1 MELEDDVVI
10 VTGGST
16 GIGRAAAER
25 LIDEGAEVAIFD
37 INDEEGEETAEELGC
52 SYYHC
57 DVSDPDEVKEQVD
70 AVVDDLGRL
79 DCIVNNAGIGRAT
92 KLEDLEDDEWEQV
105 MSVNLDGVM
114 HGSRAALP
122 HLKETGGSIINI
134 ASIYGLVAGPGST
147 AYAASKGGV
156 VNFTRTVATDYAA
169 EGVRCNAVCPG
180 FVKTPM
186 TDDYLDD
193 EEFYSFVKAETPMG
207 RVAEPHEIA
216 GVVAFLASDDASYI
230 TGACLP
236 VDGGWTA
243 H

>member
-1 MELEDDVVI
+1 MELDDDVVI

-16 GIGRAAAER
+16 GIGRAAVER

-37 INDEEGEETAEELGC
+37 INDEEGEETAKELDC

-70 AVVDDLGRL
+70 TVVDDLGRL

-92 KLEDLEDDEWEQV
+92 KLEDLEDEEWDQV

-180 FVKTPM
+180 FVRTPM
-186 TDDYLDD
+186 TDDFLEDD
-193 EEFYSFVKAETPMG
+193 EFYNFVRTETPMA

-216 GVVAFLASDDASYI
+216 SVIAFLASDDASYI
-230 TGACLP
+230 TGAAVP